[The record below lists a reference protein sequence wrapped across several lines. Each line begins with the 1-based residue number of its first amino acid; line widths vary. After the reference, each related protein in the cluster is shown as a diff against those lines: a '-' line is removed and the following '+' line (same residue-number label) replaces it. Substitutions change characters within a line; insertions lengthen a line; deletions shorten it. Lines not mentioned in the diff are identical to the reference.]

1 MKLKIEKSLTLP
13 KRIVKIIFSRDDLP
27 LSRFCTKIEFQL
39 TDSCVLQFIHA
50 FRTLQ
55 WPPTK
60 LRNSVRF

>member
-1 MKLKIEKSLTLP
+1 MKLKIKKSLTLP

-50 FRTLQ
+50 YRTL
-55 WPPTK
+55 
-60 LRNSVRF
+60 